1 MGLTLTEKI
10 LNRASGKSVSP
21 GDVVEINV
29 DLAAFHD
36 LTGYHV
42 VEVMEK
48 MGTVKVW
55 DVNKFVLAF
64 DHLAPPP
71 TERAAEIQVG
81 LRKFAKAA
89 GVKFFHDVGDGILH
103 QLLLDY
109 YALPGQVV
117 MAADSHTT
125 TVGAVGAFAQG
136 LGASDIAA
144 IVITGKTWLVAPEP
158 FRVRI
163 LGKPGPGVYGKDVAL
178 HLLGVFRAEGLN
190 GKSAEFIVENPGAF
204 PMDYRATVSNMGIEL
219 GLDAAMFVPDSE
231 TINYIRE
238 RRGIEVKPVTP
249 DPDARYVDGYDV
261 ELNRLEPLVA
271 APHSVDNVKSISEV
285 EGLEVD
291 YVFIGSCTN
300 GRLSD
305 IEVAAKI
312 LRNGKVRSRC
322 VAIPASR
329 DIYIKASELGYID
342 TLVRAGCVVTYGTC
356 GPCLGGHFGL
366 VGPGEVAISTGSR
379 NFRGRMGS
387 PEGRVYLANAA
398 VAAAAALNGKFVDP
412 RKYLT

>member
-1 MGLTLTEKI
+1 
-10 LNRASGKSVSP
+10 
-21 GDVVEINV
+21 
-29 DLAAFHD
+29 
-36 LTGYHV
+36 
-42 VEVMEK
+42 
-48 MGTVKVW
+48 
-55 DVNKFVLAF
+55 
-64 DHLAPPP
+64 
-71 TERAAEIQVG
+71 
-81 LRKFAKAA
+81 
-89 GVKFFHDVGDGILH
+89 
-103 QLLLDY
+103 
-109 YALPGQVV
+109 

-356 GPCLGGHFGL
+356 
-366 VGPGEVAISTGSR
+366 
-379 NFRGRMGS
+379 
-387 PEGRVYLANAA
+387 
-398 VAAAAALNGKFVDP
+398 DP
-412 RKYLT
+412 A